1 MFDQKQLL
9 QFAFILTV
17 IGAINWGA
25 QAMNQELV
33 TKATGFLGLSPEFN
47 KYIYSAVGVS
57 GAVIAYYYY
66 QNKIY
71 ISA

>member
-9 QFAFILTV
+9 QLAFILTV

-25 QAMNQELV
+25 QAARQELV
-33 TKATGFLGLSPEFN
+33 SKFGLSPSTN
-47 KYIYSAVGVS
+47 RIIYYAVGIS
-57 GAVIAYYYY
+57 GAIVGYYYL

>member
-9 QFAFILTV
+9 QLAFILTV

-25 QAMNQELV
+25 QQMGQDLV
-33 TKATGFLGLSPEFN
+33 IKATSALGVPQ
-47 KYIYSAVGVS
+47 YTPYVYYAVGIS
-57 GAVIAYYYY
+57 GAVIAYQYFN
-66 QNKIY
+66 NKIY

>member
-9 QFAFILTV
+9 QLAFILTV

-25 QAMNQELV
+25 QQLGHELV
-33 TKATGFLGLSPEFN
+33 TKVTRAIGMPELN
-47 KYIYSAVGVS
+47 QYIYYAVGIS
-57 GAVIAYYYY
+57 GAVIAYQYYN
-66 QNKIY
+66 NKIY